1 MRYRIFKQSLALAI
15 TIFSLQISAQ
25 NITSLARGIPEAGG
39 VSSEGILNFVAAA
52 DSGRHEFHSFMF
64 LRHGKVIAGGWW
76 SPYRPDLRHS
86 LYSLSKSFTSTAVGF
101 AVTEKLLSVDDKVIS
116 FFPDLLPD
124 TVSQNL
130 KDLTVKDLLTMS
142 VGQDHD
148 PTGSIRNWDADWV
161 KSFLALPIKYKPGT
175 KFLYNS
181 AATFMLSAI
190 VQKVTGQKVIDYLKP
205 RLFAPLG
212 IEGMDWE
219 VSPKNINTGGWGLRL
234 KTEDLAKF
242 GQFYLQK
249 GKWNNKQLLPEKWI
263 NEATTIKIE
272 QDPGASQAKKDSS
285 DWLQG
290 YGYQFWLCRNNTFRG
305 DGAFGQFVIVMPDQ
319 DAVVVITAETSD
331 MQGELNLVWKYLL
344 PSIQKNQLPAN
355 PMMVDKLKKRLA
367 SLALPIPVNNIV
379 SQWPGR
385 ISGKRYTLE
394 PNSKHINSIEFL
406 FGEKKCEVSM
416 KADSASYKLAFGNGR
431 LIPGET
437 GKRGPS
443 LLSNDRSDI
452 SGLLPF
458 KVAGSFMWQDEN
470 TLELTLRYIESPH
483 SEKYICRFDGNN
495 ISIETRGSIDPKNK
509 IIVLKGELD
518 NPKN

>member
-101 AVTEKLLSVDDKVIS
+101 AVTEKLLSVGDKVIS

-181 AATFMLSAI
+181 VATFMLSAI

-249 GKWNNKQLLPEKWI
+249 GKWNDKQLLPEKWI
-263 NEATTIKIE
+263 NESTT
-272 QDPGASQAKKDSS
+272 
-285 DWLQG
+285 
-290 YGYQFWLCRNNTFRG
+290 
-305 DGAFGQFVIVMPDQ
+305 V
-319 DAVVVITAETSD
+319 
-331 MQGELNLVWKYLL
+331 
-344 PSIQKNQLPAN
+344 
-355 PMMVDKLKKRLA
+355 
-367 SLALPIPVNNIV
+367 
-379 SQWPGR
+379 
-385 ISGKRYTLE
+385 
-394 PNSKHINSIEFL
+394 
-406 FGEKKCEVSM
+406 
-416 KADSASYKLAFGNGR
+416 
-431 LIPGET
+431 
-437 GKRGPS
+437 
-443 LLSNDRSDI
+443 
-452 SGLLPF
+452 
-458 KVAGSFMWQDEN
+458 
-470 TLELTLRYIESPH
+470 
-483 SEKYICRFDGNN
+483 
-495 ISIETRGSIDPKNK
+495 
-509 IIVLKGELD
+509 
-518 NPKN
+518 